1 MSDQA
6 NTVIVQKVTLFPITD
21 SEVIALADAILK
33 FHERRRQ
40 RMALRE
46 KQEYQRRH
54 ERRKKQEIQNK

>member
-40 RMALRE
+40 RMDLRE